1 MQKHN
6 SIRNAKWELQ
16 DAIHLLSQG
25 VDATLNIGWQRPAR
39 EIITTMNRDRPGGHK
54 QLNTNRAGYIISDPY
69 MKQKNRKKDRQK
81 QKRYAKE
88 CLEFHWQW
96 LQEEEKEEEEIARDF
111 LDWYF
116 EDDEYHLDYKDD
128 WDDYR
133 EEYGDWKEDHYVPR
147 DFDWDYGCSYEEYY
161 VGSDYS
167 LTRESMEIE
176 VEYILNLYTTH
187 EISHHEAK
195 RRIVDLL

>member
-1 MQKHN
+1 MQKA
-6 SIRNAKWELQ
+6 RALRRTKWALR
-16 DAIHLLSQG
+16 DAFRMIQTNNHVLPH
-25 VDATLNIGWQRPAR
+25 IGYQRDPR

-69 MKQKNRKKDRQK
+69 MKQKNRKKDRRE

-96 LQEEEKEEEEIARDF
+96 LQEEEEEIARDF

-116 EDDEYHLDYKDD
+116 EDDYQLDYEYD
-128 WDDYR
+128 WDDY
-133 EEYGDWKEDHYVPR
+133 EDYYDPLR
-147 DFDWDYGCSYEEYY
+147 FNWDYGCSYEEYY
-161 VGSDYS
+161 IDSSYN

-187 EISHHEAK
+187 GISHHEAK
-195 RRIVDLL
+195 KRIVDLL